1 MKIVSCSCPQC
12 RALMRSKH
20 ESRALTKVTR
30 AARRNAK
37 QAVDRMARTRNWD
50 MDIPTKI
57 SIPPI
62 G

>member
-1 MKIVSCSCPQC
+1 
-12 RALMRSKH
+12 MRSKH